1 MGIVRILVGL
11 ITVYEGLILLRVVVS
26 WFVSPYSN
34 HPAID
39 LLRRLTDPV
48 LEPVQKALPT
58 SSGIDF
64 SPLIV
69 LVGLELIKRLLT

>member
-1 MGIVRILVGL
+1 MAIARLLVSL
-11 ITVYEGLILLRVVVS
+11 ITLYEALILLRVVVS
-26 WFVSPYSN
+26 WFVSPYTT

-39 LLRRLTDPV
+39 LLRKLTDPV
-48 LEPVQKALPT
+48 LEPVRKVLPV

-69 LVGLELIKRLLT
+69 LVALELVKRILV

>member
-1 MGIVRILVGL
+1 MGIARTLVAL
-11 ITVYEGLILLRVVVS
+11 ITLYEGLILLRAVLS
-26 WFVSPYSN
+26 WFVSPYST
-34 HPAID
+34 HPVVE

-48 LEPVQKALPT
+48 LEPVRKLLPV

-69 LVGLELIKRLLT
+69 LLGLELLKRLFS

>member
-1 MGIVRILVGL
+1 MGIVRILVAL
-11 ITVYEGLILLRVVVS
+11 ITLYEGLILLRVVVS
-26 WFVSPYSN
+26 WFVSPHSN
-34 HPAID
+34 HPAIG